1 MFFRDFKIVPVFL
14 KFESFCKEVQRL
26 KAKRH
31 DRLDKQRQIKFGLTF
46 DEFLHLLLR
55 ISLRSQKKFKMF
67 YEKFKKWETDDM
79 GDRNKEKEAPEDA
92 AEEEKPKEE
101 EKKKLNQDDNK
112 EWKEKEW
119 NELQDWDKQEHV
131 GD

>member
-14 KFESFCKEVQRL
+14 KVEGIGKEVQRL
-26 KAKRH
+26 KVKRH

-67 YEKFKKWETDDM
+67 YESSKNGKPMTWATETRRRKNLKKTKHKKTNP
-79 GDRNKEKEAPEDA
+79 RNRRRRKS
-92 AEEEKPKEE
+92 
-101 EKKKLNQDDNK
+101 
-112 EWKEKEW
+112 
-119 NELQDWDKQEHV
+119 
-131 GD
+131 